1 MSALISKE
9 LKRYFSSTVYMT
21 NTLIGLVIMIIG
33 TIAICVNLNATFNMI
48 TEGEELGV
56 DINHILEL
64 MPKIFFG
71 LVVFMS
77 SMTSITSS
85 SISIEGKSFNITK
98 SLPVNPEEVL
108 LSKVLSS
115 NLITIP
121 VILLCD
127 IIFFISFEVQ
137 IFDIVAILIISLVMP
152 TLTAIIGLFA
162 NLKYPKMNATSDTEV
177 VKQSAS
183 SMISVLG
190 GMLISIF
197 LIGILVFASNI
208 ININIAIVIELIIIC
223 IITISLWNILKKY
236 GNKRFKEIII

>member
-33 TIAICVNLNATFNMI
+33 TIAICVNLNGTFNMI

-56 DINHILEL
+56 DINQILEL

-208 ININIAIVIELIIIC
+208 ININIAIVIEL
-223 IITISLWNILKKY
+223 
-236 GNKRFKEIII
+236 

>member
-33 TIAICVNLNATFNMI
+33 TIAICVNLNGTFNMI

-127 IIFFISFEVQ
+127 IYF
-137 IFDIVAILIISLVMP
+137 
-152 TLTAIIGLFA
+152 LFH
-162 NLKYPKMNATSDTEV
+162 LKYKY
-177 VKQSAS
+177 
-183 SMISVLG
+183 
-190 GMLISIF
+190 LI
-197 LIGILVFASNI
+197 LLQ
-208 ININIAIVIELIIIC
+208 
-223 IITISLWNILKKY
+223 Y
-236 GNKRFKEIII
+236 

>member
-33 TIAICVNLNATFNMI
+33 TIAICVNLNGTFNMI

-56 DINHILEL
+56 DINQILEL

>member
-33 TIAICVNLNATFNMI
+33 TIAICVNLNGTFNMI

>member
-33 TIAICVNLNATFNMI
+33 TIAICVNLNGTFNMI

-56 DINHILEL
+56 DINHILEP

-77 SMTSITSS
+77 SMTSITLS

>member
-33 TIAICVNLNATFNMI
+33 TIAICINLNGTFNMI

-56 DINHILEL
+56 DINQILEL